1 MALDEVPVAR
11 VASCYGVYNAPGDP
25 IARSADRQTLLQSA
39 LGVLI
44 AGLLVFAR
52 GNPVSLMSCEPAI
65 RANQASKVFAL
76 GLTGRKI
83 SLATIAKNWTRMI
96 PLRGRP

>member
-1 MALDEVPVAR
+1 
-11 VASCYGVYNAPGDP
+11 
-25 IARSADRQTLLQSA
+25 
-39 LGVLI
+39 
-44 AGLLVFAR
+44 LVFAR